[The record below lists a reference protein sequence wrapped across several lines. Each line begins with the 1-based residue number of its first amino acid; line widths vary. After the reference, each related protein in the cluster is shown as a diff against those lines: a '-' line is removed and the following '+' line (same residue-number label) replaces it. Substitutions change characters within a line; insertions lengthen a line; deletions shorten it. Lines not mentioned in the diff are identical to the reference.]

1 MAFFTCF
8 KMNTYMCMIFFF
20 SVLSPNNIFLFAL
33 AHIISFYLSAIFSHP
48 RGLFLIHNISI
59 AIKVYIPCVS
69 RMYQRVFYIHPE
81 FCTIY
86 QQYASTGF
94 FNQIHADTIFHSD
107 AFRRADNS
115 IWILISFAHLIC
127 TYILSISTSNA
138 H

>member
-20 SVLSPNNIFLFAL
+20 QYCRRTISFFSLSRTLFLFT
-33 AHIISFYLSAIFSHP
+33 FPQY
-48 RGLFLIHNISI
+48 FLIHAGFWIHNISI

-69 RMYQRVFYIHPE
+69 RMHQRVFYIHPE